1 MDKEQ
6 FVPAIRPD
14 VKTEIK
20 PMVPNVVY
28 SHIVGIPKK
37 GYVKACEIV
46 YSWIREHISMV
57 FPQMPEE
64 LTSVDYSTIGYKV
77 YVAYS
82 DDGYQMDFQHISN
95 SEAGVIWHVTA
106 DIIPDGDIYRLKVE
120 NICETINVKERRYS
134 RPKFMKEI
142 FNEVGFVDAGIL
154 MEEGSSPE
162 EISYDKLNTIVENP
176 DRNMPIIVIVKPDV
190 IPDWAIDCDGYI
202 LRTDMLK
209 RR

>member
-1 MDKEQ
+1 M
-6 FVPAIRPD
+6 
-14 VKTEIK
+14 
-20 PMVPNVVY
+20 
-28 SHIVGIPKK
+28 
-37 GYVKACEIV
+37 
-46 YSWIREHISMV
+46 
-57 FPQMPEE
+57 
-64 LTSVDYSTIGYKV
+64 
-77 YVAYS
+77 
-82 DDGYQMDFQHISN
+82 
-95 SEAGVIWHVTA
+95 
-106 DIIPDGDIYRLKVE
+106 E

-142 FNEVGFVDAGIL
+142 FNGVGFVDAGIL

-209 RR
+209 KTLNGLCHVYLCSGDCKARYEAEYGKESVDGGVMMYLFLNLPMCSVGFPKSIMNLVSLILLKSFLLPCASYFLIKDICVE